1 VCCKGVRLRL
11 SFRCVLGAFLV
22 VLMLAFF
29 SGGGPSFCVFAVDEA
44 EAGAAVADAEERVV
58 VCYRAVADADGA
70 GANVTGLL
78 GVLDEAG
85 LLLSR
90 ADLAFMAGDF
100 DSAFDFAVESQE
112 ALDGFVV
119 EADALRD
126 DAIQQRSWD
135 FMVNVVGSVV
145 GAAVVVFGSY
155 IVWLWLKRRF
165 ESAGRTV
172 G

>member
-1 VCCKGVRLRL
+1 VCFVRCDVRL
-11 SFRCVLGAFLV
+11 SFRGVLAFLV

-29 SGGGPSFCVFAVDEA
+29 VVCAPFCVFAVDEA
-44 EAGAAVADAEERVV
+44 EADYSIAEAEERVV

-90 ADLAFMAGDF
+90 ADLAYMAGDF
-100 DSAFDFAVESQE
+100 DSAFDFAVESRE
-112 ALDGFVV
+112 VLDGFVV

-126 DAIQQRSWD
+126 DSIQQRSWD
-135 FMVNVVGSVV
+135 FVVNVVGFVV
-145 GAAVVVFGSY
+145 GAAAVVCSGFIIWSSSKTRLERSGS
-155 IVWLWLKRRF
+155 
-165 ESAGRTV
+165 AV

>member
-1 VCCKGVRLRL
+1 VCDGLILRL
-11 SFRCVLGAFLV
+11 SFRYLLTFLV
-22 VLMLAFF
+22 VLMLAFLAAGVL
-29 SGGGPSFCVFAVDEA
+29 SLCVFAVDEA
-44 EAGAAVADAEERVV
+44 EAGAAIADAEERVV
-58 VCYRAVADADGA
+58 VCYRAVAVADGA
-70 GANVTGLL
+70 GANVTGLV

-100 DSAFDFAVESQE
+100 DSAFDFAVESRGV
-112 ALDGFVV
+112 LDGFVV

-135 FMVNVVGSVV
+135 FMINVVGSVV
-145 GAAVVVFGSY
+145 GATVVVFAGY
-155 IVWLWLKRRF
+155 IVWFWLKRRF
-165 ESAGRTV
+165 ERAGRAV

>member
-1 VCCKGVRLRL
+1 VLYEGLMLRL
-11 SFRCVLGAFLV
+11 SFRCVLAFLV
-22 VLMLAFF
+22 VLMLVFF
-29 SGGGPSFCVFAVDEA
+29 AVGAPFCVFAVDEA
-44 EAGAAVADAEERVV
+44 EAGSAIADAEERVV

-78 GVLDEAG
+78 GVLDKAG

-112 ALDGFVV
+112 VLDGFVS

-126 DAIQQRSWD
+126 NAIQERSWD

-145 GAAVVVFGSY
+145 GAAVVVCGSF
-155 IVWLWLKRRF
+155 IVWSSSKTRLER
-165 ESAGRTV
+165 AGRAV
-172 G
+172 

>member
-1 VCCKGVRLRL
+1 M
-11 SFRCVLGAFLV
+11 LGFLA
-22 VLMLAFF
+22 M
-29 SGGGPSFCVFAVDEA
+29 SGPFLCVFAVDEA
-44 EAGAAVADAEERVV
+44 EAGAAVSDAEERVV

-90 ADLAFMAGDF
+90 ADLAFVTGDF
-100 DSAFDFAVESQE
+100 DSAFNLAVESRGV
-112 ALDGFVV
+112 LDNFVV

-126 DAIQQRSWD
+126 DAIQRRSWD
-135 FMVNVVGSVV
+135 FMVNVVGSAV
-145 GAAVVVFGSY
+145 GAAVGVFGSY
-155 IVWLWLKRRF
+155 IVWLWLKRRL
-165 ESAGRTV
+165 ERSGRAV